1 MNGER
6 MNEKVLPEQ
15 RLDNEEIDQR
25 PVVVS
30 VIAVALFLNG
40 VITIVTGLMFT
51 AGLLVLAL
59 GTAAVFLSV
68 GLWRLWSWAWLGTIL
83 LQIIALG
90 EAFYDWYTLG
100 SINFWAIGIG
110 IIIILYLLRAETRSV
125 FLG

>member
-1 MNGER
+1 
-6 MNEKVLPEQ
+6 MNEDSLLENRAEDEVQ
-15 RLDNEEIDQR
+15 SQR

-30 VIAVALFLNG
+30 IIAVALFLNG
-40 VITIVTGLMFT
+40 MITIVTGLMFE

-59 GTAAVFLSV
+59 GAAALILSV
-68 GLWRLWSWAWLGTIL
+68 GLWQLWSWAWFGTIL

-110 IIIILYLLRAETRSV
+110 IIIILYLLRAEIRGV
-125 FLG
+125 FFG